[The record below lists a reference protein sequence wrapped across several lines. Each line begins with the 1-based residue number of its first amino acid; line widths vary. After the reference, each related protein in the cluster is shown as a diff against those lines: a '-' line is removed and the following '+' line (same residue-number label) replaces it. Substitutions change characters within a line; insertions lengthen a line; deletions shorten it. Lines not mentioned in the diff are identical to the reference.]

1 MLEEKGENI
10 NSQDKH
16 ISVHQETIDKIIAL
30 TESITTANGKN
41 QTDVPHFYICR
52 NAYATPPIPSVL
64 SPAFCLILRGEK
76 KIYIGKDVIYAL
88 PGSFLTSLLG
98 IPALAQVVGA
108 TRELPYI
115 SLRIDFTTEEIA
127 SVILEAGIDTTPKDK
142 KLSAGAFIG
151 KADTE
156 LFDLFTKLLKL
167 NGKTKDVN
175 FLSPLIKREMIFHLL
190 TGEYGHLFFQK
201 VLFDQQTEGVS
212 KAIAL
217 IKDNYAKSFTL
228 DELAKETNMSVSG
241 LQHKFK
247 AITAMAPLQYQKQ
260 IRLQEARRLMMS
272 GSKDATSVAFEVG
285 YESPTQFNREYK
297 RLFGLPPLKDI
308 KELQKNSMAVAYY
321 NNVN

>member
-1 MLEEKGENI
+1 MSEEKVEITGLH
-10 NSQDKH
+10 DKPVA
-16 ISVHQETIDKIIAL
+16 VHQETIDQIIAL
-30 TESITTANGKN
+30 TERITTADGKN
-41 QTDVPHFYICR
+41 QTDIPHFYICR
-52 NAYATPPIPSVL
+52 NGYATPPIPGVL

-76 KIYIGKDVIYAL
+76 KIQIGKDIIYAP
-88 PGSFLTSLLG
+88 PGSFLASLVG

-115 SLRIDFTTEEIA
+115 CLRMDFTTAEIT
-127 SVILEAGIDTTPKDK
+127 SVILDAGIDVKPKNK
-142 KLSAGAFIG
+142 NLSVGAFIG

-156 LFDLFTKLLKL
+156 LFDLFARLLKL
-167 NGKTKDVN
+167 NGKLKDVN
-175 FLSPLIKREMIFHLL
+175 FLAPLIKREMIFHLL

-217 IKDNYAKSFTL
+217 IKDNYAKPFTI
-228 DELAKETNMSVSG
+228 DELAKEAKMSVSG

-247 AITAMAPLQYQKQ
+247 ALTAMAPLQFQKQ
-260 IRLQEARRLMMS
+260 IRLQEARRLMS
-272 GSKDATSVAFEVG
+272 GSKDVTSVAFEVG

-321 NNVN
+321 NSGN